1 MKIITYAE
9 FLKEELVDTPQSLIS
24 MKLKQ
29 LKSKLDKIF
38 QDVSDSPD
46 NILRPDEFDKKD
58 SKEMTFKD
66 LGVHLD
72 SSEISKYSKMY
83 DNLTIKFSDDMNTY
97 TLIIMI
103 DTKEAIPKNDEGD
116 EEDMEDMEDTGN
128 EESDEESVEES
139 NKEDFEIDDIKKCYI
154 KFKKYNLDTF
164 EIEGQLSKNVDIDDI
179 DENFLIELKLEL
191 DEKFDNSEEEF
202 EIETK

>member
-1 MKIITYAE
+1 MKIIKYTE
-9 FLKEELVDTPQSLIS
+9 FIKEELTDTPQTLIE

-46 NILRPDEFDKKD
+46 VILKPDEFKKKD
-58 SKEMTFKD
+58 SNEMTFKD
-66 LGVHLD
+66 LGIHLD

-103 DTKEAIPKNDEGD
+103 DVKDALPGNSS
-116 EEDMEDMEDTGN
+116 EEDENLD
-128 EESDEESVEES
+128 DE
-139 NKEDFEIDDIKKCYI
+139 EIDDESIEEANEEDFDIDDITKCYI

-179 DENFLIELKLEL
+179 DENFLIDLKLEL
-191 DEKFDNSEEEF
+191 DEKFGDSEEEF
-202 EIETK
+202 EIETE

>member
-1 MKIITYAE
+1 MKIIKYTE
-9 FLKEELVDTPQSLIS
+9 FIKEELTDTPQTLIE

-46 NILRPDEFDKKD
+46 VILKPDEFKKKD
-58 SKEMTFKD
+58 SNEMTFKD
-66 LGVHLD
+66 LGIHLD

-103 DTKEAIPKNDEGD
+103 DVKDALP
-116 EEDMEDMEDTGN
+116 GN
-128 EESDEESVEES
+128 SS
-139 NKEDFEIDDIKKCYI
+139 KEDENLDDEEIDDESIEEANEEDFDIDDITKCYI

-179 DENFLIELKLEL
+179 DENFLIDLKLEL
-191 DEKFDNSEEEF
+191 DEKFGDSEEEF
-202 EIETK
+202 EIETE